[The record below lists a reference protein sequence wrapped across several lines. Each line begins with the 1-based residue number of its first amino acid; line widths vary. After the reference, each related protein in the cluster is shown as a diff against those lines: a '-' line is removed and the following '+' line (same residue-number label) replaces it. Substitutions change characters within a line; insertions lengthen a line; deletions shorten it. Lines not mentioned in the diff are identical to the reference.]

1 MPTRVFVKNHIN
13 LPTMAESE
21 TKVEFKSIK
30 KRRPVRKREHSNSED
45 ENNDGEKPADD
56 EFNKEKFEETREMQ
70 KMRKKS
76 AGTNVVSLALGKKI
90 SKVEEVIVNDPFKM
104 NMGGLIHMKDVKGYK
119 VVEDNY
125 SVGTQFSKETHIR
138 DEDDEMRKYIET
150 EMEKMKGVSEED
162 DDNDGP
168 AYLTPEDAALMAL
181 PEHLRKST
189 FKKDQQM
196 LSAQM
201 LTGIPEVDLGIEA
214 KIKNIERTEQAKAK
228 LLRES
233 GVDKNAPSEF
243 VPTNFAANFVQH
255 DRYRI
260 EEPTEIGREKDKRTA
275 AARGE
280 PINRPNTVNIDT
292 AEDHGGGDRLKG
304 KASDDYHLEKFKQAS
319 RGRKK

>member
-1 MPTRVFVKNHIN
+1 
-13 LPTMAESE
+13 
-21 TKVEFKSIK
+21 
-30 KRRPVRKREHSNSED
+30 
-45 ENNDGEKPADD
+45 
-56 EFNKEKFEETREMQ
+56 
-70 KMRKKS
+70 MRKKS

-150 EMEKMKGVSEED
+150 EMEKMKGVEED
-162 DDNDGP
+162 VKDDDGP
-168 AYLTPEDAALMAL
+168 AYLTPEDAALMSL

-233 GVDKNAPSEF
+233 GLDKDAPSEF

-260 EEPTEIGREKDKRTA
+260 EEPTEIGREKDRRAK
-275 AARGE
+275 E
-280 PINRPNTVNIDT
+280 PVNRPNTVNIDR
-292 AEDHGGGDRLKG
+292 AEEDGHLGANGGDRLKG